1 MDLALS
7 CEVNR
12 QGQRNR
18 AIHDVH
24 KIRYRFFQK
33 HDNSVRYCGD
43 AKTTKLHVGKVQAQT
58 EKKKNDTCV
67 VQTHVSQKK
76 IKWVE

>member
-18 AIHDVH
+18 AISFTVCIAITGNLQKYELTDNFSIKS
-24 KIRYRFFQK
+24 KILDIIFMQTGHFLSSFK
-33 HDNSVRYCGD
+33 NSTLYFNIIR
-43 AKTTKLHVGKVQAQT
+43 
-58 EKKKNDTCV
+58 
-67 VQTHVSQKK
+67 
-76 IKWVE
+76 